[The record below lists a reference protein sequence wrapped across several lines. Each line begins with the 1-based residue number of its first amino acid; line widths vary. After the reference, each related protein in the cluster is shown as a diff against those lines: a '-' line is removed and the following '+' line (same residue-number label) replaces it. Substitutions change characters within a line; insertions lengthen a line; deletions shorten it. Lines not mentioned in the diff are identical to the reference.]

1 MLLIG
6 LLIRLLGVILML
18 HARSDQGSVYSLVL
32 CQILQG
38 MGGGFAAISTQVS
51 AQAAV
56 AHVDVATVTA
66 MVLLLTEVGNSVG
79 SAIATG
85 VWAEYMPKELALHVP
100 TTNQTLLHELYGSIT
115 DIALYPVNDPIRIGA
130 IEAYQAVM
138 YVSSLDRV
146 CKLINRYKLIVGAI
160 VVAIFPPIICIIFT
174 KDVQL
179 TRSQNAIENR
189 GTPSRRQRS
198 EDDED

>member
-1 MLLIG
+1 MNVGSQLQYMLMIG

-66 MVLLLTEVGNSVG
+66 MVLLFAEVGNSVG
-79 SAIATG
+79 SAVATG
-85 VWAEYMPKELALHVP
+85 IWAEYMPKELAIHVP
-100 TTNQTLLHELYGSIT
+100 TNNQTLLNELYGSIT
-115 DIALYPVNDPIRIGA
+115 DIATYPVNDPIRMGA
-130 IEAYQAVM
+130 ITAYQAVM
-138 YVSSLDRV
+138 
-146 CKLINRYKLIVGAI
+146 
-160 VVAIFPPIICIIFT
+160 
-174 KDVQL
+174 
-179 TRSQNAIENR
+179 
-189 GTPSRRQRS
+189 
-198 EDDED
+198 

>member
-79 SAIATG
+79 SAVATG
-85 VWAEYMPKELALHVP
+85 IWAEYMPKELAAHVP

-115 DIALYPVNDPIRIGA
+115 DIALYPVDDPIRMGA

-138 YVSSLDRV
+138 YVLPDLPNFVS
-146 CKLINRYKLIVGAI
+146 
-160 VVAIFPPIICIIFT
+160 
-174 KDVQL
+174 
-179 TRSQNAIENR
+179 
-189 GTPSRRQRS
+189 
-198 EDDED
+198 

>member
-18 HARSDQGSVYSLVL
+18 HARSENGSVYSLVL

-79 SAIATG
+79 SAVATG
-85 VWAEYMPKELALHVP
+85 IWAEYMPRELAAHVP
-100 TTNQTLLHELYGSIT
+100 TTNQTLLNELYGSIT

-138 YVSSLDRV
+138 YV
-146 CKLINRYKLIVGAI
+146 
-160 VVAIFPPIICIIFT
+160 
-174 KDVQL
+174 
-179 TRSQNAIENR
+179 
-189 GTPSRRQRS
+189 PSILLLS
-198 EDDED
+198 VPS